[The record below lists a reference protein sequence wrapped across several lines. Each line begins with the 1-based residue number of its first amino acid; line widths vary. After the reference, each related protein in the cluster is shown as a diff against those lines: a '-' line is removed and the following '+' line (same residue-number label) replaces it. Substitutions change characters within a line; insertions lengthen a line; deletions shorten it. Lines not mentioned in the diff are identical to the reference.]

1 MDGINHQHVGGKHDI
16 ALPTTWICWRWACLF
31 PQWKIQYYLGNR
43 FKSIKA
49 EYVFFLLWFL
59 EQIQD
64 KYIYVSTT
72 STTSLACIA
81 PFNRP
86 LLCYHFP
93 TSVAPAT
100 SAPAAPGSPQAPRCC
115 WPSMALRRRPR
126 SGSSGGGGETGHAW
140 RKVGKSWISWG
151 VQKPAALKTM
161 GSGSKTAY
169 SWMIWGDPCVSG
181 NFHFTG
187 NQAMGI

>member
-1 MDGINHQHVGGKHDI
+1 MWVVNIILLYQQPGFAEGEPVYFPNGKSNITWGIDSSRSKRNM
-16 ALPTTWICWRWACLF
+16 LF
-31 PQWKIQYYLGNR
+31 
-43 FKSIKA
+43 F
-49 EYVFFLLWFL
+49 LWFL

-93 TSVAPAT
+93 TSAPAV
-100 SAPAAPGSPQAPRCC
+100 PGSPQAPRCC

-151 VQKPAALKTM
+151 VQTPTALRNH
-161 GSGSKTAY
+161 G
-169 SWMIWGDPCVSG
+169 
-181 NFHFTG
+181 F
-187 NQAMGI
+187 QQ